1 MYGLRELSMRR
12 LGAYLGV
19 EGMSLYH
26 YVPSRDHLLDG
37 IVEVV
42 LDDLYGD
49 PEVYLEPKNGW
60 QDYLLR
66 LARGLRRVAL
76 ARPQIFPLIATRP
89 PQAPWIRPPL
99 RSLRWIDSFL
109 GALCSACFRRDAAVA
124 AYRAFS
130 SFLLGHLLLEVAA
143 KGADNAPVEMPES
156 PRQAPAALDTYPPC
170 AAAGATPLRRPL
182 RGRFRRIAREPPA
195 PYRSRPQLN
204 RTPDTDNGAYEKSPA
219 QACAGLGYGAV
230 RRDRRPFMPLAFGRN
245 RLVAAGVGV
254 RARQGVR

>member
-1 MYGLRELSMRR
+1 VSDFRAPEDGKDSGPPVRRHVLDRRMILDAGAEFIELHGLRQLSMRR
-12 LGAYLGV
+12 LGAHLGV
-19 EGMSLYH
+19 EGMSLYRH
-26 YVPSRDHLLDG
+26 VPSRDNLLDG

-49 PEVYLEPKNGW
+49 PEVYLEPKDGW

-99 RSLRWIDSFL
+99 RSVRWIDSFL
-109 GALCSACFRRDAAVA
+109 GALRSAGFSDDAAVA

-143 KGADNAPVEMPES
+143 KGADVAPVEMPE
-156 PRQAPAALDTYPPC
+156 PRDQVPGGLEAYPHVQQLEGRLSQDR
-170 AAAGATPLRRPL
+170 GAEEFEESLANLLHRIEAL
-182 RGRFRRIAREPPA
+182 RG
-195 PYRSRPQLN
+195 
-204 RTPDTDNGAYEKSPA
+204 
-219 QACAGLGYGAV
+219 
-230 RRDRRPFMPLAFGRN
+230 
-245 RLVAAGVGV
+245 
-254 RARQGVR
+254 

>member
-1 MYGLRELSMRR
+1 MSDSGIMADEKGAGFPTRRRALDRRIILKAGADFIQMHGLRELSMRR

-156 PRQAPAALDTYPPC
+156 PRQAPAALDTYPHVQRLEQRLSEDRS
-170 AAAGATPLRRPL
+170 AEDFEESLENL
-182 RGRFRRIAREPPA
+182 LHRIE
-195 PYRSRPQLN
+195 
-204 RTPDTDNGAYEKSPA
+204 
-219 QACAGLGYGAV
+219 AV
-230 RRDRRPFMPLAFGRN
+230 RN
-245 RLVAAGVGV
+245 
-254 RARQGVR
+254 

>member
-1 MYGLRELSMRR
+1 MSDSGTEADGEIAGLPARRYGLDRRMILEAGADFIETHGLRQLSMRR
-12 LGAYLGV
+12 LGARLGV
-19 EGMSLYH
+19 EGMSLYRH
-26 YVPSRDHLLDG
+26 VPSRDDLLDG

-76 ARPQIFPLIATRP
+76 ARPQVFPLIATRP

-99 RSLRWIDSFL
+99 RSLRWIDSFFGAL
-109 GALCSACFRRDAAVA
+109 GAAGFRDDAAVA

-143 KGADNAPVEMPES
+143 KGADIAPVEMPEPQGQIPGGLEAYPHVRRLEQRLS
-156 PRQAPAALDTYPPC
+156 EDRSAEEFEESLANLLNRIAAL
-170 AAAGATPLRRPL
+170 
-182 RGRFRRIAREPPA
+182 
-195 PYRSRPQLN
+195 
-204 RTPDTDNGAYEKSPA
+204 
-219 QACAGLGYGAV
+219 
-230 RRDRRPFMPLAFGRN
+230 RD
-245 RLVAAGVGV
+245 
-254 RARQGVR
+254 